1 MQGSAGKKKLLI
13 VDDVELFIQL
23 QIAHLGHKRF
33 DIHTA
38 SSGSMGLEAARALK
52 PDLILLDLLMP
63 DMTGD
68 KVCRILKGDPET
80 SSIPVVIVSSGTR
93 EHSRSIIE
101 LSGCD
106 GLLFKPVR
114 RDLLLAVV
122 ENLLKTNT
130 RLFKR
135 VDVSIPCTVTL
146 DEKKHSGIIHCLS
159 STGAFVE
166 IRHPVIRGDLLEL
179 KFSLSETDSPVKVR
193 AGAVVWHGSLR
204 ENRPAGA
211 GVEFL
216 TISAESRNKIEELVR
231 SRMDAGLMVGD
242 EAG

>member
-1 MQGSAGKKKLLI
+1 MLLGSEGY
-13 VDDVELFIQL
+13 
-23 QIAHLGHKRF
+23 QI
-33 DIHTA
+33 
-38 SSGSMGLEAARALK
+38 EAAENGGEGIARLGAGSY
-52 PDLILLDLLMP
+52 DLVLLDLMMP

-179 KFSLSETDSPVKVR
+179 KFSLSETDSPGYT
-193 AGAVVWHGSLR
+193 ASC
-204 ENRPAGA
+204 
-211 GVEFL
+211 
-216 TISAESRNKIEELVR
+216 
-231 SRMDAGLMVGD
+231 
-242 EAG
+242 